1 MQPSRKIQTRTIADL
16 TPSPVRAP
24 VARMSEPPLATV
36 DTSVWGADL
45 WLILHVASVLAMSDS
60 QKNAFAAVLASLRTG
75 IPCPECSG
83 HFNNWYSSHPTRNT
97 TYSAQSQHKLASKVF
112 RIGNAR
118 VHATE
123 WVPFDAWIANLHND
137 VNRRRGVEQWDIVR
151 VTNTYRHKSL
161 TDVRQASVRLHGVIR
176 RNACSAIDNLLNAI
190 GA

>member
-1 MQPSRKIQTRTIADL
+1 MRSAHVVPAARAIIRT
-16 TPSPVRAP
+16 PPVVIP
-24 VARMSEPPLATV
+24 EPPLATV

-83 HFNNWYSSHPTRNT
+83 HFNNWYAAHPTHST
-97 TYSAQSQHKLASKVF
+97 TYSAQAQHKLASKVF

-118 VHATE
+118 TPTTT

-151 VTNTYRHKSL
+151 VTNTYRQTSL
-161 TDVRQASVRLHGVIR
+161 ADVRQASVRLQGVIG
-176 RNACSAIDNLLNAI
+176 RNASAAIVNLLNAI